1 MITSTSNPQV
11 KNLQQLKKKASARNE
26 QDAFLVEGIKMF
38 QEAPGERIQK
48 LYVSKSLYDEKGAA
62 FFGNSELEVLDD
74 RVYASVSDTKTP
86 QGVLC
91 VMKQYHYSLDD
102 LAGKK
107 HPFLMILENL
117 QDPGGMA
124 GLSGWRFPDPVLLF
138 PLCRSYH
145 PYPLYSY
152 YGT

>member
-62 FFGNSELEVLDD
+62 FFGTANWK
-74 RVYASVSDTKTP
+74 YWMTGCMHQSVIQKR
-86 QGVLC
+86 LRECC
-91 VMKQYHYSLDD
+91 VS
-102 LAGKK
+102 
-107 HPFLMILENL
+107 
-117 QDPGGMA
+117 
-124 GLSGWRFPDPVLLF
+124 
-138 PLCRSYH
+138 
-145 PYPLYSY
+145 
-152 YGT
+152 

>member
-38 QEAPGERIQK
+38 QEAPGERIRNSMCPK
-48 LYVSKSLYDEKGAA
+48 AFMSEKGAA
-62 FFGNSELEVLDD
+62 FFGNSELEILDD

-102 LAGKK
+102 LAGRS
-107 HPFLMILENL
+107 I
-117 QDPGGMA
+117 
-124 GLSGWRFPDPVLLF
+124 RF
-138 PLCRSYH
+138 S
-145 PYPLYSY
+145 
-152 YGT
+152 